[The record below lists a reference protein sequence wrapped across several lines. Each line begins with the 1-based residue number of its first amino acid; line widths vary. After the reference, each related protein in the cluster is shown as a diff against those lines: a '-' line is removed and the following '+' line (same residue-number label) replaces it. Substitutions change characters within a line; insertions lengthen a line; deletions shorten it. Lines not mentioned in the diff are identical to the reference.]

1 MRDVKA
7 VGVKFWHVLL
17 PKQSSALL
25 RECKFIS
32 FSGTGNI
39 VSLVICTC
47 IFQNL
52 GDKIKKKKYLYW
64 FSQLMAVIF
73 CSMIPSLLHS
83 LLRIF
88 PSCVE
93 HLM

>member
-25 RECKFIS
+25 RECKFIL
-32 FSGTGNI
+32 FSGTGSFSLCNI

-52 GDKIKKKKYLYW
+52 GDKIKKKE
-64 FSQLMAVIF
+64 IF
-73 CSMIPSLLHS
+73 ILILTTHGCYFL
-83 LLRIF
+83 
-88 PSCVE
+88 
-93 HLM
+93 